1 MERERE
7 RERDFPIPCPQN
19 QKRKL
24 LFVLCFLRDNKII
37 KMEWI
42 SPPGRVNLG
51 LRTEPLTQKIGY
63 H

>member
-1 MERERE
+1 M
-7 RERDFPIPCPQN
+7 PCPQN